1 MNTFADKLTFKILY
15 SKLGDYAKSIGFKQ
29 VREYTQEDDCWLYR
43 KGDICLDVLILDSGV
58 FVRVYKYDC
67 MFIPNWGIYE
77 VTQLDFDEIVRW
89 VKRTIIDVKAEL
101 SDG

>member
-1 MNTFADKLTFKILY
+1 MNTFINKLTFKILY
-15 SKLGDYAKSIGFKQ
+15 SKLGDYAKSIGFNP
-29 VREYTQEDDCWLYR
+29 VCEYTIEDHYWLYR
-43 KGDICLDVLILDSGV
+43 KDDICLDILILDSGV
-58 FVRVYKYDC
+58 CVRVYKYDVT
-67 MFIPNWGIYE
+67 FVPTWGIYD

>member
-15 SKLGDYAKSIGFKQ
+15 SKLGDYAKSIGFNP
-29 VREYTQEDDCWLYR
+29 VAEGDDCYLYR
-43 KGDICLDVLILDSGV
+43 KGDICLDILILDSGV
-58 FVRVYKYDC
+58 CVRVYKYDVT
-67 MFIPNWGIYE
+67 FVPTWGIYD